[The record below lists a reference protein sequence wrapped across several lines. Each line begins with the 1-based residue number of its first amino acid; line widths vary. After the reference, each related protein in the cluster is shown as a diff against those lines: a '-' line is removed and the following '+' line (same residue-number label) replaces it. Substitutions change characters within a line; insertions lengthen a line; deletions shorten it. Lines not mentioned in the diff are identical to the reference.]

1 MWKIST
7 KKGRLK
13 ALEKVKAE
21 MDDLR
26 AQLKEQADN
35 QTSVLNS
42 AIFDFDMPSMKNVI
56 EGSAL
61 ASPKLTA
68 SHGMDSSGEDLF
80 NASKSAFTMG
90 SSRVN
95 ELVFSW
101 YISQGFIGWQAC
113 ALMAQH
119 WLVDAACT
127 TNAEAAIKRGWELTV
142 NTGDDVDPK
151 IMAKLKKFDKRM
163 KVKQSLIEFDKHRKI
178 FGIRIAMPIFSGN
191 YDYEKPFNIDGVKP
205 GTYKGMSQIDPYWIT
220 PLLDESAVADQSSIN
235 FYEPTWWEVTTGKK
249 TTKVHRSHLIVTRYS
264 EVTDILKPTYIY
276 GGLPLVQLIF
286 ERIYAAERTANEAPL
301 LAATKRMTVLYQDLN
316 SAVADP
322 AKFIKTITQWA
333 QFRDNHGV
341 KVAGKGDVVQEF
353 DTNLAGLDET
363 IMTQYQIVAA
373 IAKTPV
379 SELMKTQLK
388 GFNSTGEGE
397 RQSWYSEL
405 EKIQEYVYD
414 PFLDR
419 HYELLVKSEFKGEF
433 DIDVVWNPLESPT
446 DKDIAEINKSK
457 ADTDKLLWEMGAIT
471 DIEIRDRLI
480 ADETSCYNGLEALE
494 VIEPTDEDESKV
506 DGNESKETDE

>member
-1 MWKIST
+1 MWPLNT
-7 KKGRLK
+7 KKSRLK
-13 ALEKVKAE
+13 ELEKVKGE
-21 MDDLR
+21 MDELKAKLKAR
-26 AQLKEQADN
+26 AESQM
-35 QTSVLNS
+35 SVLNS
-42 AIFDFDMPSMKNVI
+42 DVFDSKPTTALSVMQSL
-56 EGSAL
+56 EL
-61 ASPKLTA
+61 ASPRLHAT
-68 SHGMDSSGEDLF
+68 HGMDAAGEDLF
-80 NASKSAFTMG
+80 NASKAAFTMG
-90 SSRVN
+90 SSRIN

-113 ALMAQH
+113 ALIAQH
-119 WLVDAACT
+119 WLVDSACT
-127 TNAEAAIKRGWELTV
+127 TNAEAAIKRGWELTI
-142 NTGDDVDPK
+142 NTGDEVDPK
-151 IMAKLKKFDKRM
+151 IIAQLKKADKKM
-163 KVKQSLIEFDKHRKI
+163 KVKKSLIEFDKHRKI

-191 YDYEKPFNIDGVKP
+191 HDYEKPFNIDGVKK
-205 GTYKGMSQIDPYWIT
+205 GSYKGMSQIDPYWIT

-322 AKFIKTITQWA
+322 AKFTKTITQWA

-341 KVAGKGDVVQEF
+341 KVAGKGDLIQEF
-353 DTNLAGLDET
+353 DTNLSGLDET

-397 RQSWYSEL
+397 RMSWYSEL

-414 PFLDR
+414 PFLER
-419 HYELLVKSEFKGEF
+419 HYELLVKSEFDGQFE
-433 DIDVVWNPLESPT
+433 IDVVWNPLESPT

-457 ADTDKLLWEMGAIT
+457 METDKGLWEMGAIT
-471 DIEIRDRLI
+471 DIEVRDRLI
-480 ADETSCYNGLEALE
+480 ADETSGYNGIEALE
-494 VIEPTDEDESKV
+494 VIESEEDPDEEEEKLDA
-506 DGNESKETDE
+506 